1 MDRTAAPTPERL
13 DPDDLRLAL
22 APPRPAEPE
31 PRRFTADEVL
41 RMYEAG
47 VFRPDERL
55 ELLEG
60 ELIRVAAQGTPHAL
74 AVARLMRWAVLG
86 TEGRP
91 WIVWP
96 SSTVRVADDS
106 LPEPDLAIVR
116 RDPYPRHPE
125 PQDIALVIEVSDS
138 TVWQDRVRKARLY
151 GRRGLREYWQVDLP
165 AQLVRVFRRPGP
177 EGYLQ
182 MRELRRGE
190 TLTPLFRRGMPIS
203 VDQVLGPP
211 PGGGRRA
218 RSRTPRPRSGAPR
231 RPGPRAHGA

>member
-1 MDRTAAPTPERL
+1 MDRTAAPTSERL

-60 ELIRVAAQGTPHAL
+60 ELIRVAAQGTPHTL
-74 AVARLMRWAVLG
+74 AVSTLLRWAYLG

-91 WIVWP
+91 WLVWP
-96 SSTVRVADDS
+96 ASTVRIGGDS
-106 LPEPDLAIVR
+106 LPEPDVAIVR
-116 RDPYPRHPE
+116 KRPYPRHPE
-125 PQDIALVIEVSDS
+125 SQDIALVIEVSDS
-138 TVWQDRVRKARLY
+138 SAGQDRVRKARLY

-165 AQLVRVFRRPGP
+165 AQLVRVFRRPGL
-177 EGYLQ
+177 EGYAQ
-182 MRELRRGE
+182 VRELRRGE

-231 RPGPRAHGA
+231 RPGPRARGA